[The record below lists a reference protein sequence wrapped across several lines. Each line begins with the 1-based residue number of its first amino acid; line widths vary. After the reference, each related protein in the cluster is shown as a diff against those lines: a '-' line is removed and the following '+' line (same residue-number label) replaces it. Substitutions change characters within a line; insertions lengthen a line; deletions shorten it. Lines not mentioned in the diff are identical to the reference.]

1 MIRSL
6 FLLICLLPSLL
17 LAQADNPFR
26 TNRPDYPNYAAFSGV
41 SWNDGKPSVMV
52 EGTWGEFISINGV
65 SAKEIIS
72 WCNKHV
78 GPRDAEK
85 RFREDLPVVLEL
97 LGHKVPLKTK
107 VQFRVDGEV
116 ITQMVTMT
124 EENRKL
130 LKRNNHKPPVI
141 KVTQNQQITI
151 FENIL
156 VNRFAY
162 FETNSAAWSE
172 PLAALKKREHLSENE
187 LAFELNR
194 IMALFIDG
202 HASVSGSDNILARPA
217 GKLPILIEPTNDR
230 FVAFDAERKALIND
244 QFPFL
249 TEIDGIP
256 LSMWIEGCTPF
267 FPKGSPQYSIRHA
280 LRQIRHLNFCRQ
292 QLKLPL
298 HPNVR
303 LTLTNLARDQTYT
316 LELPIS
322 KRMPGYGKWPR
333 ATAKDSH
340 ILDNNIGY
348 LRLDSMNEEAERA
361 LAEWMPKFRDT
372 SGLIIDV
379 RDNGGGSRRALLDLA
394 SWLIEPNDPPHIA
407 NVAKYRRWKDFDSNH
422 LEARFMA
429 RADDP
434 RWSHAD
440 QRAITAFA
448 KKFNPEWQPDPAK
461 FSDWHYLLLTQSKE
475 KRPFTYRKPV
485 VILQNAKCFSA
496 TDIFLGA
503 LKGWKPNITL
513 LGTSS
518 GGGSARSIRHSI
530 TEQLQI
536 RCASMASFQPNGKLY
551 DGNGIIPDIIVH
563 PEPSSFLHG
572 SKDNQLKAAMELIKS
587 DQD

>member
-26 TNRPDYPNYAAFSGV
+26 TNRPDYPNYAAFSGLR
-41 SWNDGKPSVMV
+41 WNDGKPWVMV

-124 EENRKL
+124 EENRKS

-141 KVTQNQQITI
+141 KVPQNQQITI

-230 FVAFDAERKALIND
+230 FVAFDLSLI
-244 QFPFL
+244 
-249 TEIDGIP
+249 
-256 LSMWIEGCTPF
+256 
-267 FPKGSPQYSIRHA
+267 
-280 LRQIRHLNFCRQ
+280 
-292 QLKLPL
+292 
-298 HPNVR
+298 
-303 LTLTNLARDQTYT
+303 
-316 LELPIS
+316 
-322 KRMPGYGKWPR
+322 
-333 ATAKDSH
+333 H
-340 ILDNNIGY
+340 I
-348 LRLDSMNEEAERA
+348 
-361 LAEWMPKFRDT
+361 
-372 SGLIIDV
+372 
-379 RDNGGGSRRALLDLA
+379 
-394 SWLIEPNDPPHIA
+394 
-407 NVAKYRRWKDFDSNH
+407 
-422 LEARFMA
+422 
-429 RADDP
+429 
-434 RWSHAD
+434 
-440 QRAITAFA
+440 
-448 KKFNPEWQPDPAK
+448 
-461 FSDWHYLLLTQSKE
+461 
-475 KRPFTYRKPV
+475 
-485 VILQNAKCFSA
+485 
-496 TDIFLGA
+496 
-503 LKGWKPNITL
+503 
-513 LGTSS
+513 
-518 GGGSARSIRHSI
+518 
-530 TEQLQI
+530 
-536 RCASMASFQPNGKLY
+536 
-551 DGNGIIPDIIVH
+551 
-563 PEPSSFLHG
+563 
-572 SKDNQLKAAMELIKS
+572 
-587 DQD
+587 